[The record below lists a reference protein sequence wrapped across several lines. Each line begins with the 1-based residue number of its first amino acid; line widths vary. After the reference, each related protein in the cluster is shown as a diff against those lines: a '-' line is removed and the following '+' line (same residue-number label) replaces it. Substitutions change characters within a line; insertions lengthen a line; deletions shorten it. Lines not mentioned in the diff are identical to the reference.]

1 MKAVYSVHCALG
13 QVNHQHWYVRLCG
26 PEGVVARHY
35 MGDSYAMPGKPDQQ
49 VAALEMIAAERIRV
63 ADTATAALEALDV
76 LEAELRGM
84 VVEGSLEW
92 AAEQMKAGK
101 KWCHDSAHREWRY
114 DASTP
119 QAPWLM
125 RVGVALAWY
134 GELPTELASGWT
146 LAK

>member
-1 MKAVYSVHCALG
+1 MKAVYSVHCAAG
-13 QVNHQHWYVRLCG
+13 QVNYRHWYVRLCG
-26 PEGVVARHY
+26 PEGVVAREY
-35 MGDSYAMPGKPDQQ
+35 MGDGDTMPAAPDQR

-63 ADTATAALEALDV
+63 ADAATAALEALDV
-76 LEAELRGM
+76 LEAELRG
-84 VVEGSLEW
+84 VAVEGSHEW

-101 KWCHDSAHREWRY
+101 KWCHDSSHREWRY

-134 GELPTELASGWT
+134 GELPAELASGWT
-146 LAK
+146 LAR